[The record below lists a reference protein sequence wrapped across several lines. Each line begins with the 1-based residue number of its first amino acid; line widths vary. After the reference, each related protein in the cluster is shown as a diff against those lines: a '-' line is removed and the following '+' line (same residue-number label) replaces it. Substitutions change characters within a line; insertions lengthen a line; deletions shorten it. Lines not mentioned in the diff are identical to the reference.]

1 MDLKNGQNGF
11 SYNYSAREQEE
22 IKKIRQ
28 RYTKNEEEDKMERVR
43 RLDRGVTQKAQC
55 VSLIFGI
62 LGALILGVGMC
73 LIMTDIGASLGV
85 FAIVLGVLIG
95 IVGIVLVSFAYPI
108 YNYITKVE
116 REKVAPEILRL
127 TEELMK

>member
-1 MDLKNGQNGF
+1 MKTNDKQFLAQKIRSQYVEREESELDELRALDKKAKKGATIF
-11 SYNYSAREQEE
+11 SY
-22 IKKIRQ
+22 
-28 RYTKNEEEDKMERVR
+28 
-43 RLDRGVTQKAQC
+43 
-55 VSLIFGI
+55 IFGSI
-62 LGALILGVGMC
+62 GAIVMGGGMS
-73 LIMTDIGASLGV
+73 LVMTDIGASLGV